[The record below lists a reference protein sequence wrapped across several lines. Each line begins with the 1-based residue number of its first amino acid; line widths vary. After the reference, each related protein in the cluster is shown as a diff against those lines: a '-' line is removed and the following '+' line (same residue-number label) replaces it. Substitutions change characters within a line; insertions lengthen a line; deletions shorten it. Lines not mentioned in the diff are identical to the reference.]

1 MPFIAYSRKM
11 RRSGRMDDVDTF
23 AVIGAPIAEN
33 FEVQMPAGT
42 VGHSILEQLL

>member
-23 AVIGAPIAEN
+23 AVIGEN